1 MFPRQL
7 DRATFRVWAIGL
19 VAAHIVFVIA
29 AAHGANFLGNL
40 DTVTI
45 LFLAWALA
53 ARSRDIGWPAWR
65 APAFLLVTMVLSP
78 ILLLAYLI
86 ATGNKSADFL
96 GLINV
101 IGLITAPL
109 NLILLVVAAMKPGKL
124 SADETVQQFE

>member
-19 VAAHIVFVIA
+19 VAAHLVFVIA
-29 AAHGANFLGNL
+29 AAHGASFLGNL

-53 ARSRDIGWPAWR
+53 ARSRDIGWPAWG

-101 IGLITAPL
+101 IGLFTAPL
-109 NLILLVVAAMKPGKL
+109 NLILLVVHSHRRRRL
-124 SADETVQQFE
+124 N